1 MIPSLVRD
9 MLYIDGVLYKP
20 NNQRKD
26 LQEVAIGIRRST
38 SPDNPNRPPIPNIK
52 HIMSSN
58 SILIEKLSTLTH
70 NTNRL
75 KVN

>member
-20 NNQRKD
+20 NNQRKY

-38 SPDNPNRPPIPNIK
+38 SLDNPNRPPIPNIK
-52 HIMSSN
+52 HTSSN

-70 NTNRL
+70 NTNQL